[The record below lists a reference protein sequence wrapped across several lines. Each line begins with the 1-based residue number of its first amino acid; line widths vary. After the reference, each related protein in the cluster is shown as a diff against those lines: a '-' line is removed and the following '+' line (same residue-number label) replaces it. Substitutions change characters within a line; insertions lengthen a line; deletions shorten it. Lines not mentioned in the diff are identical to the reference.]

1 MKLARDIMSL
11 STFKRDSNK
20 VMRQMK
26 KTKQPV
32 VLTIN
37 GKAAVV
43 VQDAEGY
50 QGLLDL
56 KERSE
61 TIAVL
66 RQRLASLDSKKGRTA
81 DEFFNEFFA
90 ANKIPTEDWWKS
102 TPLSSIRTLKQ
113 TLVHPINGV
122 AESGATNKQKPGL
135 RNCNAPLS
143 YAWLHYPWVARLH
156 LKAMTSVS
164 KSGN

>member
-26 KTKQPV
+26 KTKEPV

-43 VQDAEGY
+43 VQDAEAY
-50 QGLLDL
+50 QSLLDL

-61 TIAVL
+61 TIEVL
-66 RQRLASLDSKKGRTA
+66 RERLASSGRKKGRTA
-81 DEFFNEFFA
+81 DEFFTEFFA
-90 ANKIPTEDWWKS
+90 KNNIPVED
-102 TPLSSIRTLKQ
+102 
-113 TLVHPINGV
+113 
-122 AESGATNKQKPGL
+122 
-135 RNCNAPLS
+135 
-143 YAWLHYPWVARLH
+143 
-156 LKAMTSVS
+156 
-164 KSGN
+164 

>member
-1 MKLARDIMSL
+1 MIGENMKLNRDIMSL

-26 KTKQPV
+26 KTKEPV

-61 TIAVL
+61 TIEVL
-66 RQRLASLDSKKGRTA
+66 RQRLASVSLKKGRMA
-81 DEFFNEFFA
+81 DEFFTEFFA
-90 ANKIPTEDWWKS
+90 RNNIPAED
-102 TPLSSIRTLKQ
+102 
-113 TLVHPINGV
+113 
-122 AESGATNKQKPGL
+122 
-135 RNCNAPLS
+135 
-143 YAWLHYPWVARLH
+143 
-156 LKAMTSVS
+156 
-164 KSGN
+164 